1 MPEKR
6 NTDVE
11 RGVKLAYFRA
21 SGFFSQIVSVSNY
34 GRKIRNLYL
43 YPSPLLLAFAKTRCM
58 NDYSSTA
65 HIDHMT
71 FPVIVQVYFL
81 RQASRQRKMTRNWR
95 LRFLQ
100 MFIPF
105 LQTYSSYFNLFHL
118 HDCK

>member
-43 YPSPLLLAFAKTRCM
+43 YPSPLLLAFAKSKCM

-71 FPVIVQVYFL
+71 FPVTINICTSLFLKTGLTSEDDDAQLASPLLADVYSFV
-81 RQASRQRKMTRNWR
+81 T
-95 LRFLQ
+95 
-100 MFIPF
+100 
-105 LQTYSSYFNLFHL
+105 NLFVL
-118 HDCK
+118 F